1 MYTEKF
7 ISIHA
12 PREGCDFII
21 SNNKYISTN
30 NFNPRTPRG
39 VRLVQ
44 NFEKFASYFISIHAP
59 REGCD
64 VCVTLCKYV
73 QARFQSTHPARGA
86 TLSSIK
92 TNPLR
97 WDFNPRTPRG
107 VRLQLPALKVLVHD
121 FNPRTPRGVRRFIFW
136 VKFIFYIKFQSTHP
150 ARGATRRRRAPREE
164 EGISIHAPR
173 EGCDGRLWY
182 TIDVVEGFQSTHP
195 ARGATISMYGHGGM
209 WIFQS
214 THPARGATG

>member
-1 MYTEKF
+1 MELDFYEF
-7 ISIHA
+7 LALISIHA
-12 PREGCDFII
+12 PREGCDYRCP
-21 SNNKYISTN
+21 SETAHE
-30 NFNPRTPRG
+30 R
-39 VRLVQ
+39 Q
-44 NFEKFASYFISIHAP
+44 
-59 REGCD
+59 
-64 VCVTLCKYV
+64 
-73 QARFQSTHPARGA
+73 GA
-86 TLSSIK
+86 
-92 TNPLR
+92 
-97 WDFNPRTPRG
+97 
-107 VRLQLPALKVLVHD
+107 
-121 FNPRTPRGVRRFIFW
+121 
-136 VKFIFYIKFQSTHP
+136 FQSTHP

>member
-1 MYTEKF
+1 MSPSLTK
-7 ISIHA
+7 A
-12 PREGCDFII
+12 G
-21 SNNKYISTN
+21 

-39 VRLVQ
+39 VRLKPHPLQ
-44 NFEKFASYFISIHAP
+44 YLYNHISIHAP

-64 VCVTLCKYV
+64 VL
-73 QARFQSTHPARGA
+73 FSGSN
-86 TLSSIK
+86 SSFIL
-92 TNPLR
+92 N
-97 WDFNPRTPRG
+97 FNPRTPRG
-107 VRLQLPALKVLVHD
+107 VRQNVPYQEVLQQ
-121 FNPRTPRGVRRFIFW
+121 
-136 VKFIFYIKFQSTHP
+136 KFQSTHP

>member
-1 MYTEKF
+1 M
-7 ISIHA
+7 IS
-12 PREGCDFII
+12 PMPFM
-21 SNNKYISTN
+21 
-30 NFNPRTPRG
+30 
-39 VRLVQ
+39 
-44 NFEKFASYFISIHAP
+44 
-59 REGCD
+59 
-64 VCVTLCKYV
+64 
-73 QARFQSTHPARGA
+73 FQSTHPARGA
-86 TLSSIK
+86 TGNLCLRCPVCDEVSIHA
-92 TNPLR
+92 
-97 WDFNPRTPRG
+97 PREGCDMRSPSVPTRS
-107 VRLQLPALKVLVHD
+107 LC
-121 FNPRTPRGVRRFIFW
+121 FNPRTPRGVRRTVSTLVIQLPSSFNPRTPRGVRHTIST
-136 VKFIFYIKFQSTHP
+136 VKEVTNMFQSTHP